1 MEFYKKIFRSKQ
13 LRNKIMAM
21 LRFVPDAPIV
31 KMQYRLKCGRMPDL
45 ENPRRYTE
53 KMQWYKLYYRDET
66 MRRCADKYLV
76 REYIEKKG
84 LGHLLNELYAVF
96 ETPDQINLDILPD
109 KFALKVSNGSG
120 TNLFCRDKASLD
132 PEQVKRQFRDFVV
145 RSNAPSGREW
155 VYSDGTPV
163 IVAERL
169 LEVSGQPGMDPRDY
183 KILCFNGK
191 PAYIICVDGRYTDSY
206 CHVVYDTQWRKQDVT
221 IADSS
226 SAADYDKPETLEEM
240 LKIAEILSEDFP
252 AARVDLYDI
261 DGKVYFGEI
270 TYFPWS
276 GYKRFIPDQFDYTLG
291 DLFVLPEKNHG

>member
-13 LRNKIMAM
+13 LRSKILSA
-21 LRFVPDAPIV
+21 LQFIPDAPMV
-31 KMQYRLKCGRMPDL
+31 KVQYRMKCGRKL
-45 ENPRRYTE
+45 NLKNPERYTE

-76 REYIEKKG
+76 REYVEKKG

-96 ETPDQINLDILPD
+96 ETPEQINFEILPD

-132 PEQVKRQFRDFVV
+132 EEQVKRQFSDFMI

-169 LEVSGQPGMDPRDY
+169 LEVPGQPGRDLRDY
-183 KILCFNGK
+183 KILCFDGK
-191 PAYIICVDGRYTDSY
+191 PVYIICVDGRYTADY
-206 CHVVYDTQWRKQDVT
+206 CHVIYDTKWQKQDVT
-221 IADSS
+221 IEGSS
-226 SAADYDKPETLEEM
+226 SAADYEKPKTLEEM
-240 LKIAEILSEDFP
+240 LRIAEILSEDFP
-252 AARVDLYDI
+252 AARIDLYDI

-276 GYKRFIPDQFDYTLG
+276 GYKRFIPDQFDRMLG
-291 DLFVLPEKNHG
+291 ELFVLPEKNFG